1 MTQSTL
7 AKLKLTTRPQ
17 VPAITPLQTK
27 QNKLIARLEEQKA
40 MAVCHLEN
48 ESYVAYKE
56 VWVTDE
62 GSSEKRKVKRPKKVR
77 AWFYQVD
84 GVLYFEIRYGNK
96 ALELQKGKSAIQI
109 GKAENL
115 LSTID
120 TIIEAVKQGELD
132 AQLSQVTGPRK
143 AKV

>member
-7 AKLKLTTRPQ
+7 TKLKLTTRPEIP
-17 VPAITPLQTK
+17 VITPLQTK
-27 QNKLIARLEEQKA
+27 QNKLVTRLEEQKA

-56 VWVTDE
+56 AWITDE
-62 GSSEKRKVKRPKKVR
+62 ESGEKRKVRQPKKMR
-77 AWFYQVD
+77 GWFYQVND
-84 GVLYFEIRYGNK
+84 VYYFEIRYGNK
-96 ALELQKGKSAIQI
+96 ALELQKGKPAIQI

-115 LSTID
+115 PSTID
-120 TIIEAVKQGELD
+120 TIIDAVKQGELD
-132 AQLSQVTGPRK
+132 IQLNQVTGPRK

>member
-7 AKLKLTTRPQ
+7 TKLKLTTRPEI
-17 VPAITPLQTK
+17 PAITPLQTK
-27 QNKLIARLEEQKA
+27 QNKLIARLEEQKSI
-40 MAVCHLEN
+40 VTCHLEN
-48 ESYVAYKE
+48 ESYVAYKD

-62 GSSEKRKVKRPKKVR
+62 ESGEKRKIKQPKKVR

-84 GVLYFEIRYGNK
+84 GVYYFEIRYGNK
-96 ALELQKGKSAIQI
+96 ALELQKGKPAIQI

-115 LSTID
+115 SSTID
-120 TIIEAVKQGELD
+120 IIIDAVKHGELD
-132 AQLSQVTGPRK
+132 IQLNQVTGPRK

>member
-7 AKLKLTTRPQ
+7 SKLKLTARPDKP
-17 VPAITPLQTK
+17 VLNPLQTK
-27 QNKLIARLEEQKA
+27 RNKLIARLEEQKA
-40 MAVCHLEN
+40 MATCHLEN
-48 ESYVAYKE
+48 ESYTAYKE
-56 VWVTDE
+56 VWLTDE
-62 GSSEKRKVKRPKKVR
+62 ESGEKRKVKQPKKVR

-84 GVLYFEIRYGNK
+84 GVYYFEIRYGNK
-96 ALELQKGKSAIQI
+96 ALDLQKGKPAIQI

-115 LSTID
+115 LTTID

-132 AQLSQVTGPRK
+132 THLNEVTGPRK

>member
-7 AKLKLTTRPQ
+7 AKLKLTTRPEKP
-17 VPAITPLQTK
+17 VLNPLEAK
-27 QNKLIARLEEQKA
+27 KNKLITRLEEQQA
-40 MAVCHLEN
+40 MVKCHLEN
-48 ESYVAYKE
+48 GTYTAYKI

-62 GSSEKRKVKRPKKVR
+62 ESGEKRKIKQPKKVR

-84 GVLYFEIRYGNK
+84 GIYYFEIRYGNK
-96 ALELQKGKSAIQI
+96 ALELQKGKPAIQV

-115 LSTID
+115 LTTID

-132 AQLSQVTGPRK
+132 SQLNQVTGPRK